1 MLRLCC
7 SSSKTMVSSFP
18 RLLPSKTTQASVRL
32 ASSGGGVGAGTKIFG
47 TTLVISAGTVGGAVG
62 YSAVD
67 PDFRKMVEETI
78 PGSDQLM
85 ELVLGEKESSA
96 PPPKA
101 LPSKLK
107 ISSPVMITKPQVEVK
122 PPAAALDVPAPPI
135 EVPSTVEADVALPI
149 AEETSLEEAITIEV
163 KAKEAPTE
171 VAPVTEL
178 VTPIEKAAPIEE
190 VAPIVEAAPIEEVAP
205 IVEAALIEKAASIE
219 EVAPIVEEAPIE
231 KVAPIEE
238 LTPVEEAAPIEKVSP
253 VEEVAPIEVA
263 ALIEAPAAD
272 IIPDIENTSLE
283 VVLVELCK
291 EMQEVVASAV
301 TEYEASSNAVVAHIS
316 LMQKVLE
323 SNLTVK
329 DDSTWNEMFVAAQ
342 AKSDKAKAAE
352 MREKEAILAIAN
364 VVESISAGRKNKVTS
379 THPELVV
386 AEEAANRAIYKLDQA
401 KARRAAIQSEARV
414 MEEYRDLVE
423 EGREQFHKEMASIM
437 PDVKLGEKNG
447 KLTEDELNMFI
458 THAYKKVL
466 FLQQEVAKQQTLEQ
480 ERFKK
485 ALEKQRVETETLAME
500 QVGAEMEKQKREL
513 HVEHEK
519 KMADIKNVAE
529 GELRAQLKRQ
539 AAAHTDHLTDVLN
552 VQEAELT
559 RHHKHGLAEQVDSL
573 TSTQVTSLA
582 SLSGTV
588 SGLSAALQARAGS
601 DSASLTAQ
609 ALWLACSSLNT
620 TMNTGRKDASTWEE
634 KLQPLVKEIKQVKTV
649 AGPDDEF
656 VDIVLAS
663 ISPLALERGVYTED
677 SLKERFCVVEK
688 NARRVAGIGEEGGS
702 LLAYGLSFLQSLLV
716 VDLSQRTPVET
727 MEVVDLASV
736 SATDLVTMAKHS
748 LERGNLARA
757 VQLMTQLKGEPGRVV
772 NDWVTEA
779 RLTLETRQA
788 VEAVL
793 VHSLANSCK
802 YMPGV

>member
-47 TTLVISAGTVGGAVG
+47 TTLVLSAGTVGGAVG

-107 ISSPVMITKPQVEVK
+107 ISSPVMITKPLVEVK
-122 PPAAALDVPAPPI
+122 PPAAVLDVPAPPI
-135 EVPSTVEADVALPI
+135 EVPSTVEVDVTLPI
-149 AEETSLEEAITIEV
+149 TEETSLEEAVTIEV
-163 KAKEAPTE
+163 KETPTEIAPIE

-190 VAPIVEAAPIEEVAP
+190 VATIVEAAP

-238 LTPVEEAAPIEKVSP
+238 LTPIEEAATIEKVSQI
-253 VEEVAPIEVA
+253 EEVAPIEVA
-263 ALIEAPAAD
+263 AIIEAPAAD

-291 EMQEVVASAV
+291 EMQEAVASAV

-316 LMQKVLE
+316 LMQNVLE

-352 MREKEAILAIAN
+352 MREKEAIMAIAN

-386 AEEAANRAIYKLDQA
+386 AEVAANRAIYKLDQA

-656 VDIVLAS
+656 VDVVLAS

-716 VDLSQRTPVET
+716 VDLSQRAPVEN
-727 MEVVDLASV
+727 MEAVDLASV